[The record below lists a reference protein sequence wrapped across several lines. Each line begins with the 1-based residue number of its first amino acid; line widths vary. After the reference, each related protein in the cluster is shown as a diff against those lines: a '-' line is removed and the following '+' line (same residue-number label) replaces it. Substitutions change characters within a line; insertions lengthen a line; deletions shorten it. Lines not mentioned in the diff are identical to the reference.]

1 MESRTFLV
9 YLSDSLIRYLG
20 KSLPNKA
27 SRYEAFQYIIGK
39 QKEKIDLDRDGGA
52 NVPFL
57 AKVSDLA
64 KRWNWSRNTVFSF
77 LRTLEN
83 DGAIEVKQC
92 QNGTLIRVLNIF
104 RKDAKTSENNG
115 DSCSAER

>member
-64 KRWNWSRNTVFSF
+64 KRWNWSVLPMTLLSLWWAVV
-77 LRTLEN
+77 LRWR
-83 DGAIEVKQC
+83 QH
-92 QNGTLIRVLNIF
+92 
-104 RKDAKTSENNG
+104 
-115 DSCSAER
+115 

>member
-1 MESRTFLV
+1 MDSNGF
-9 YLSDSLIRYLG
+9 YIAISDCLICFLG
-20 KSLPNKA
+20 KSLPNRT
-27 SRYEAFQYIIGK
+27 SRFEAFQYLVAK
-39 QKEKIDLDRDGGA
+39 QKVKVDQDFDGG
-52 NVPFL
+52 VRIPFL
-57 AKVSDLA
+57 AKVSDLS

-83 DGAIEVKQC
+83 DGASEVKQC

>member
-9 YLSDSLIRYLG
+9 YLSDNLIRYLG

-52 NVPFL
+52 FL
-57 AKVSDLA
+57 LRSVTFPNAGTGAETLSFRSS
-64 KRWNWSRNTVFSF
+64 KRS
-77 LRTLEN
+77 
-83 DGAIEVKQC
+83 
-92 QNGTLIRVLNIF
+92 
-104 RKDAKTSENNG
+104 KTKG
-115 DSCSAER
+115 

>member
-57 AKVSDLA
+57 AKVSEQKHCLF
-64 KRWNWSRNTVFSF
+64 VP
-77 LRTLEN
+77 
-83 DGAIEVKQC
+83 
-92 QNGTLIRVLNIF
+92 QNAPR
-104 RKDAKTSENNG
+104 RRAD
-115 DSCSAER
+115 

>member
-1 MESRTFLV
+1 MDSNGF
-9 YLSDSLIRYLG
+9 YIAISDCLIRFLG
-20 KSLPNKA
+20 KSLPNRT
-27 SRYEAFQYIIGK
+27 SRFEAFQYLVSK
-39 QKEKIDLDRDGGA
+39 QKVKVDQDFDGG
-52 NVPFL
+52 VRIPFL
-57 AKVSDLA
+57 AKVSDLS

-92 QNGTLIRVLNIF
+92 QNGTLIRVLNIY

>member
-1 MESRTFLV
+1 MDSNGF
-9 YLSDSLIRYLG
+9 YIAISDCLIRFLG
-20 KSLPNKA
+20 KSLPNRT
-27 SRYEAFQYIIGK
+27 SRFEAFQYLVAK
-39 QKEKIDLDRDGGA
+39 QKVKVDQDYDGG
-52 NVPFL
+52 VRIPFL
-57 AKVSDLA
+57 AKVSDLS

-83 DGAIEVKQC
+83 DGAIEIKQC

-104 RKDAKTSENNG
+104 RKDAKTNANNG